1 MADTGEPELPPST
14 TFIVTVQDAYLER
27 VQEVAHDLEEA
38 GLAIDRVL
46 GSLGQVVGHAE
57 DSGRA
62 RLAGVRG
69 VASIES
75 ERRFG
80 IAPPD
85 SGLQ

>member
-1 MADTGEPELPPST
+1 MDDSGQAPLPRST
-14 TFIVTVQDAYLER
+14 TFVVTVQDAYLER

-46 GSLGQVVGHAE
+46 GTLGQVVGHAE

-69 VASIES
+69 VASVVP

-80 IAPPD
+80 IDPPG

>member
-1 MADTGEPELPPST
+1 MDDFPGLPPQQT
-14 TFIVTVQDAYLER
+14 VTFIVTVQDAYLER

-69 VASIES
+69 VASIEP

-80 IAPPD
+80 IAPPE

>member
-1 MADTGEPELPPST
+1 MDDSGRAPLPPST

-69 VASIES
+69 VASIEP

-80 IAPPD
+80 IAPPE